1 MPLSPD
7 SQPHDD
13 FLWLED
19 IHGQDPLDWVHRQ
32 NARTE
37 SLLDSDRFAELQQDL
52 TAILDAPD
60 RIPHV
65 SKRGDWYY
73 NFWRDG
79 DHPRGLWRRARWEPY
94 LAGEP
99 EWEVLLDVDA
109 LAATEG
115 TDWVFSG
122 ARLLRPD
129 WDRAL
134 LSLSPD
140 GGDAVAVREF
150 DLTTRS
156 FVTAPAGFELP
167 VAKTQV
173 SWISRDRLLV
183 GTVTDPGPGPD
194 AEGAD
199 TEGGDP
205 EGGDAT
211 RSSYARTLR
220 VLDRGGTLETAETV
234 FTVDRD
240 HVAAFGGHD
249 STPGWERTVAIDAI
263 DFYDST
269 TWLREPDGG
278 PGTPSDTS
286 SSTPSG
292 PLPGSLPGTD
302 GERPGWRRLEVP
314 LDAEVD
320 VHRQWLTV
328 LLKSEWELPGAAHP
342 AGSLLV
348 CTVDGFL
355 DGSEEPRP
363 AFLPTGGTTLSAWTW
378 TASHLVL
385 TVLQDVASAV
395 YALPQS
401 SLAAPESGTAAPVRT
416 PALDATRRLM
426 LENPN
431 PADPFLTL
439 GVAAVDDEDPDC
451 GDDLWI
457 TATGALTPPTLLRAT
472 LPTHLGAADPGT
484 VPAGVVPALV
494 TVRTGP
500 ERFDATGLQVRQ
512 HFAVSDDGTRVPY
525 FQIGPADLEL
535 DGANPVLMDGYGG
548 FLASKLPGYSGV
560 YGRGWLT
567 RRNPGGR
574 QGIHVIANIRGGGEY
589 GPDWHRAALKQN
601 RHRAYEDF
609 AAIARDLQRRG
620 VTDRAHLAATGRS
633 NGGLLMGAMATL
645 YPELFGAL
653 SCGVPLL
660 DMRRYTVLSAGH
672 SWIAEYGD
680 PDVPAEWEFIRTFSP
695 YHLLL
700 NRPVAGAAEGRDGGG
715 PGTGYPDLLVWTAT
729 SDDRVG
735 PVQAR
740 KMAARMLDLGVPNVW
755 FHEDLDGG
763 HAGASDNRQA
773 AALHARS
780 LEFLWKTVGDVGDVG

>member
-1 MPLSPD
+1 M
-7 SQPHDD
+7 QPSTDLQPTDD
-13 FLWLED
+13 LLWLED
-19 IHGQDPLDWVHRQ
+19 IHGQGPLDWVREQ
-32 NARTE
+32 NDRTE
-37 SLLDSDRFAELQQDL
+37 SLLGSDRFSALHRDL

-65 SKRGDWYY
+65 SKRGEWYY

-79 DHPRGLWRRARWEPY
+79 EHPRGLWRRTRWEPY

-109 LAATEG
+109 LAAAEG
-115 TDWVFSG
+115 TEWVFSG

-134 LSLSPD
+134 LRLSPD

-156 FVTAPAGFELP
+156 FVPAPDGFELP

-183 GTVTDPGPGPD
+183 GTVTDP
-194 AEGAD
+194 E
-199 TEGGDP
+199 P
-205 EGGDAT
+205 ETGDAT

-220 VLDRGGTLETAETV
+220 VLDRGVSLEAAETV
-234 FTVDRD
+234 FAVDPG
-240 HVAAFGGHD
+240 HVAAFGVHD
-249 STPGWERTVAIDAI
+249 STPGWERTVAVDAI
-263 DFYDST
+263 DFFDST
-269 TWLREPDGG
+269 TWLRDPAATSG
-278 PGTPSDTS
+278 SDA
-286 SSTPSG
+286 P
-292 PLPGSLPGTD
+292 
-302 GERPGWRRLEVP
+302 GERPGWRQLEVP

-328 LLKSEWELPGAAHP
+328 FLKSEWELPGAVHP

-363 AFLPTGGTTLSAWTW
+363 AFLPTAAATLSAWTW

-385 TVLQDVASAV
+385 TVLQDVASALYV
-395 YALPQS
+395 LPQAA
-401 SLAAPESGTAAPVRT
+401 LAAPEPGAPSTPVRP
-416 PALDATRRLM
+416 PALDATRRIL
-426 LENPN
+426 LRNPN

-439 GVAAVDDEDPDC
+439 GVDAVDDEDPDC

-457 TATGALTPPTLLRAT
+457 TATGALTPPTLWRAT
-472 LPTHLGAADPGT
+472 LPAHLGDAGT
-484 VPAGVVPALV
+484 GSRPAGVEPGLV

-500 ERFDATGLQVRQ
+500 ERFDATGLVVRQ
-512 HFAVSDDGTRVPY
+512 HFAVSDDGTWVPY
-525 FQIGPADLEL
+525 FQIGPADLEA

-567 RRNPGGR
+567 RRNAAGR

-609 AAIARDLQRRG
+609 AAIARDLIRRG
-620 VTDRAHLAATGRS
+620 VTDRAHLAAAGRS

-645 YPELFGAL
+645 YPGLFGAM

-680 PDVPAEWEFIRTFSP
+680 PDVPAEWEYIRTFSP

-700 NRPVAGAAEGRDGGG
+700 DRPVEGAADGRDGGG

-740 KMAARMLDLGVPNVW
+740 KMAARMQQLGVPNVW

-773 AALHARS
+773 AAMHARS
-780 LEFLWKTVGDVGDVG
+780 LEFLWKAVGDDR